1 MSKNKGKKIKSY
13 LTYHHSLDLIN
24 GDCAIEKRYL
34 TEKEIYD
41 LKNNLLDGVF
51 FDYEIDFIKAM
62 DGHINFYSV
71 ISQEYL
77 QKLNDANID
86 AQVDNY
92 IKQRQEEGSF
102 EKD

>member
-1 MSKNKGKKIKSY
+1 
-13 LTYHHSLDLIN
+13 
-24 GDCAIEKRYL
+24 
-34 TEKEIYD
+34 
-41 LKNNLLDGVF
+41 
-51 FDYEIDFIKAM
+51 M

-92 IKQRQEEGSF
+92 IKQRGNS
-102 EKD
+102 